1 MNIKKYLILLGF
13 LIMGFGSQS
22 QVLIALLLGDKLNSD
37 GLEFGLEA
45 GYNWSK
51 VSGFET
57 NKSLPAFNLGLYFDI
72 RLKNQWYLYTGVL
85 VKSTLGVDK
94 LTTNDL
100 DFLQIE
106 AIEYEGDYSQKIKYF
121 LVPALAKY
129 KFKNHIYVEGGPQFG
144 LMYDAWVEYNSDV
157 EGTTARIRADNKDM
171 INRLDAGIMG
181 GFGYT
186 LLRGMGI
193 SFGVKYYYGFAN
205 VYKDQSG
212 TNNNSLFVKLCV
224 PIGAEKKPKAK
235 KDK

>member
-13 LIMGFGSQS
+13 LIIGIESQS

-45 GYNWSK
+45 GYNWSNI
-51 VSGFET
+51 SGLET
-57 NKSLPAFNLGLYFDI
+57 SKSLPAFNLGLYFDI

-85 VKSTLGVDK
+85 VKTTLGVDK

-100 DFLQIE
+100 DFLQTE
-106 AIEYEGDYSQKIKYF
+106 FLEYEGDYSQKIKYF
-121 LVPALAKY
+121 LVPVLAKY
-129 KFKNHIYVEGGPQFG
+129 KFKKHIYIEGGPQFG
-144 LMYDAWVEYNSDV
+144 LMYDAYVEFNSDV
-157 EGTTARIRADNKDM
+157 EGKSARIRDDNKDM

-193 SFGVKYYYGFAN
+193 SFGVKYYYGFVN
-205 VYKDQSG
+205 VYKGESG
-212 TNNNSLFVKLCV
+212 TNNNTLFLKLNI